1 MHRASEGCAA
11 HNYTLIFQ
19 TVTVIC
25 ISCYSY
31 YFAALQMNRIVDT
44 AVSLSAAIFHL
55 PPKKSCILFGKVFIR
70 HQLAGADLYA
80 KINTR
85 CL

>member
-11 HNYTLIFQ
+11 HNYTLLFH
-19 TVTVIC
+19 
-25 ISCYSY
+25 YSY
-31 YFAALQMNRIVDT
+31 YFAALQMNRIVYT

-55 PPKKSCILFGKVFIR
+55 PPQKSCILFGKVFIR